1 MNYSDLEYEIFSKQ
15 FILQNFN
22 EDNIFKLENT
32 KIAVIG
38 LGGIG
43 CPLTQY
49 LVSSGFKNL
58 VFFDGDKVEKSNL
71 GRQILYGLSDVEKF
85 KVNVIEC
92 LGSLELPYLI
102 NAVCKSHKPDGIVA
116 LGCIIEGETT
126 HYDVISNA
134 IFDKLIQ
141 ISVDHN
147 IPITSAV
154 LTVKNQEQAIERANG
169 GPKDRATEAALSL
182 ASLIKLRRKF

>member
-1 MNYSDLEYEIFSKQ
+1 MKDGEKIDSDKELNIYIVISTFYKDISEKQ
-15 FILQNFN
+15 LANARKILDI
-22 EDNIFKLENT
+22 ELAKE
-32 KIAVIG
+32 KI
-38 LGGIG
+38 
-43 CPLTQY
+43 Q
-49 LVSSGFKNL
+49 
-58 VFFDGDKVEKSNL
+58 
-71 GRQILYGLSDVEKF
+71 
-85 KVNVIEC
+85 VNVIEC

-141 ISVDHN
+141 ISVDN
-147 IPITSAV
+147 DTPITSAV

>member
-1 MNYSDLEYEIFSKQ
+1 MATE
-15 FILQNFN
+15 
-22 EDNIFKLENT
+22 
-32 KIAVIG
+32 KI
-38 LGGIG
+38 
-43 CPLTQY
+43 
-49 LVSSGFKNL
+49 
-58 VFFDGDKVEKSNL
+58 
-71 GRQILYGLSDVEKF
+71 R
-85 KVNVIEC
+85 VNVIEC

-141 ISVDHN
+141 ISVDN
-147 IPITSAV
+147 DTPITSAI

>member
-1 MNYSDLEYEIFSKQ
+1 MKDDEKIDSDKELNIYIVISTFYKDISEKQ
-15 FILQNFN
+15 LANARRVLDIELAT
-22 EDNIFKLENT
+22 E
-32 KIAVIG
+32 KI
-38 LGGIG
+38 
-43 CPLTQY
+43 Q
-49 LVSSGFKNL
+49 
-58 VFFDGDKVEKSNL
+58 
-71 GRQILYGLSDVEKF
+71 
-85 KVNVIEC
+85 VNVIEC

-141 ISVDHN
+141 ISIDN
-147 IPITSAV
+147 DTPITSAV
-154 LTVKNQEQAIERANG
+154 LTVKNQDQAIERANG

-182 ASLIKLRRKF
+182 VSLIKLRRKF

>member
-1 MNYSDLEYEIFSKQ
+1 MMKDDGQIDSNKELNIYIVISTFYKDISKKQ
-15 FILQNFN
+15 LANAKKILNV
-22 EDNIFKLENT
+22 E
-32 KIAVIG
+32 
-38 LGGIG
+38 LGTEE
-43 CPLTQY
+43 LQ
-49 LVSSGFKNL
+49 L
-58 VFFDGDKVEKSNL
+58 
-71 GRQILYGLSDVEKF
+71 
-85 KVNVIEC
+85 NVIEC

-141 ISVDHN
+141 ISVDN
-147 IPITSAV
+147 DTPITSAV

-169 GPKDRATEAALSL
+169 GPKDRAIEAALDLS
-182 ASLIKLRRKF
+182 SLIKLRREF

>member
-1 MNYSDLEYEIFSKQ
+1 MKDDEKIDSDKELNIYIVVSTFYKDISEKQ
-15 FILQNFN
+15 LANARRILDI
-22 EDNIFKLENT
+22 ELARE
-32 KIAVIG
+32 KI
-38 LGGIG
+38 
-43 CPLTQY
+43 Q
-49 LVSSGFKNL
+49 
-58 VFFDGDKVEKSNL
+58 
-71 GRQILYGLSDVEKF
+71 
-85 KVNVIEC
+85 VNVIEC

-141 ISVDHN
+141 ISVDN
-147 IPITSAV
+147 DTPITSAV
-154 LTVKNQEQAIERANG
+154 LTVKNQDQAIERANG

>member
-1 MNYSDLEYEIFSKQ
+1 MKDDEKIDSDKELNIYIVISTFYKDISEKQ
-15 FILQNFN
+15 LANARKIL
-22 EDNIFKLENT
+22 
-32 KIAVIG
+32 
-38 LGGIG
+38 
-43 CPLTQY
+43 
-49 LVSSGFKNL
+49 
-58 VFFDGDKVEKSNL
+58 
-71 GRQILYGLSDVEKF
+71 DVELATEKIR
-85 KVNVIEC
+85 VNVIEC

-141 ISVDHN
+141 ISVDN
-147 IPITSAV
+147 DTPITSAI

-169 GPKDRATEAALSL
+169 GPKDRATAVSYTHLTL
-182 ASLIKLRRKF
+182 PTTPYV

>member
-1 MNYSDLEYEIFSKQ
+1 MKDDEKIDSDKELNIYIVVSTFYKDISEKQ
-15 FILQNFN
+15 LANARRVLGIELAT
-22 EDNIFKLENT
+22 E
-32 KIAVIG
+32 KI
-38 LGGIG
+38 
-43 CPLTQY
+43 Q
-49 LVSSGFKNL
+49 
-58 VFFDGDKVEKSNL
+58 
-71 GRQILYGLSDVEKF
+71 
-85 KVNVIEC
+85 VNVIEC

-141 ISVDHN
+141 ISVDN
-147 IPITSAV
+147 DTPITSAV
-154 LTVKNQEQAIERANG
+154 LTVKNQDQAIEKANG
-169 GPKDRATEAALSL
+169 GPKDRAIEAALSL

>member
-1 MNYSDLEYEIFSKQ
+1 MKDDEKIDSDKELNIYIVISTFYKDISGKQ
-15 FILQNFN
+15 LANARKILDIEFA
-22 EDNIFKLENT
+22 T
-32 KIAVIG
+32 
-38 LGGIG
+38 
-43 CPLTQY
+43 
-49 LVSSGFKNL
+49 
-58 VFFDGDKVEKSNL
+58 
-71 GRQILYGLSDVEKF
+71 EKF
-85 KVNVIEC
+85 QVNVIEC

-147 IPITSAV
+147 TPITSAV

>member
-1 MNYSDLEYEIFSKQ
+1 MKDDEKIDSDKELNIYIVISTFYKDISEKQ
-15 FILQNFN
+15 LANARRVLGIELAT
-22 EDNIFKLENT
+22 E
-32 KIAVIG
+32 KI
-38 LGGIG
+38 
-43 CPLTQY
+43 Q
-49 LVSSGFKNL
+49 
-58 VFFDGDKVEKSNL
+58 
-71 GRQILYGLSDVEKF
+71 
-85 KVNVIEC
+85 VNVIEC

-141 ISVDHN
+141 ISVDN
-147 IPITSAV
+147 DTPITSAV
-154 LTVKNQEQAIERANG
+154 LTVKNQDQAIERANG
-169 GPKDRATEAALSL
+169 GPKDRAIEAALSL

>member
-1 MNYSDLEYEIFSKQ
+1 MKDDEKIDSDKELNIYIVVSTFYKDISEKQ
-15 FILQNFN
+15 LANARRILDI
-22 EDNIFKLENT
+22 ELARE
-32 KIAVIG
+32 KI
-38 LGGIG
+38 
-43 CPLTQY
+43 Q
-49 LVSSGFKNL
+49 
-58 VFFDGDKVEKSNL
+58 
-71 GRQILYGLSDVEKF
+71 
-85 KVNVIEC
+85 VNVIEC

-141 ISVDHN
+141 ISIDN
-147 IPITSAV
+147 DTPITSAV
-154 LTVKNQEQAIERANG
+154 LTVKNQDQAIERANG

>member
-1 MNYSDLEYEIFSKQ
+1 MKDDEKIDSDKELNIYIVISTFYKDISEKQ
-15 FILQNFN
+15 LANARRVLDIELAT
-22 EDNIFKLENT
+22 E
-32 KIAVIG
+32 KI
-38 LGGIG
+38 
-43 CPLTQY
+43 Q
-49 LVSSGFKNL
+49 
-58 VFFDGDKVEKSNL
+58 
-71 GRQILYGLSDVEKF
+71 
-85 KVNVIEC
+85 VNVIEC

-102 NAVCKSHKPDGIVA
+102 NAVCKSYKPDGIVA

-141 ISVDHN
+141 ISVDN
-147 IPITSAV
+147 DTPITSAV
-154 LTVKNQEQAIERANG
+154 LTVKNQDQAIERANG

>member
-1 MNYSDLEYEIFSKQ
+1 MKDDEKIDSDKELNIYIVVSTFYKDISEKQ
-15 FILQNFN
+15 LANARRILDI
-22 EDNIFKLENT
+22 ELARE
-32 KIAVIG
+32 KI
-38 LGGIG
+38 
-43 CPLTQY
+43 Q
-49 LVSSGFKNL
+49 
-58 VFFDGDKVEKSNL
+58 
-71 GRQILYGLSDVEKF
+71 
-85 KVNVIEC
+85 VNVIEC

-141 ISVDHN
+141 ISIDN
-147 IPITSAV
+147 DTPITSAV
-154 LTVKNQEQAIERANG
+154 LTVKNQDQAIERANG

-182 ASLIKLRRKF
+182 VSLIKLRRKF

>member
-1 MNYSDLEYEIFSKQ
+1 MKDDEKIDSDKELNIYIVISTFYKDISEKQ
-15 FILQNFN
+15 LANARKILDI
-22 EDNIFKLENT
+22 ELAKE
-32 KIAVIG
+32 KI
-38 LGGIG
+38 
-43 CPLTQY
+43 Q
-49 LVSSGFKNL
+49 
-58 VFFDGDKVEKSNL
+58 
-71 GRQILYGLSDVEKF
+71 
-85 KVNVIEC
+85 VNVIEC

-102 NAVCKSHKPDGIVA
+102 NAVCKSNKPDGIVA

-141 ISVDHN
+141 ISVDN
-147 IPITSAV
+147 DTPITSAV

>member
-1 MNYSDLEYEIFSKQ
+1 MKDGEKIDSDKELNIYIVISTFYKDISEKQ
-15 FILQNFN
+15 LANARKILDIEFAK
-22 EDNIFKLENT
+22 E
-32 KIAVIG
+32 KI
-38 LGGIG
+38 
-43 CPLTQY
+43 Q
-49 LVSSGFKNL
+49 
-58 VFFDGDKVEKSNL
+58 
-71 GRQILYGLSDVEKF
+71 
-85 KVNVIEC
+85 VNVIEC

-102 NAVCKSHKPDGIVA
+102 NAVCKSNKPDGIVA

-141 ISVDHN
+141 ISVDN
-147 IPITSAV
+147 DTPITSAI
-154 LTVKNQEQAIERANG
+154 LTVKNQNQAIERANG

>member
-1 MNYSDLEYEIFSKQ
+1 MKDDEKIDSDKELNIYIVISTFYKDISEKQ
-15 FILQNFN
+15 LANARRVLDIELAT
-22 EDNIFKLENT
+22 E
-32 KIAVIG
+32 KI
-38 LGGIG
+38 
-43 CPLTQY
+43 Q
-49 LVSSGFKNL
+49 
-58 VFFDGDKVEKSNL
+58 
-71 GRQILYGLSDVEKF
+71 
-85 KVNVIEC
+85 VNVIEC

-141 ISVDHN
+141 ISVDN
-147 IPITSAV
+147 DTPITSAV

>member
-1 MNYSDLEYEIFSKQ
+1 MKDDEKIDSDKELNIYIVISTFYKDISEKQ
-15 FILQNFN
+15 LANARRVLGIELAT
-22 EDNIFKLENT
+22 E
-32 KIAVIG
+32 KI
-38 LGGIG
+38 
-43 CPLTQY
+43 Q
-49 LVSSGFKNL
+49 
-58 VFFDGDKVEKSNL
+58 
-71 GRQILYGLSDVEKF
+71 
-85 KVNVIEC
+85 VNVIEC

-141 ISVDHN
+141 ISVDN
-147 IPITSAV
+147 DTPITSAV
-154 LTVKNQEQAIERANG
+154 LTVKNQDQAIERANG

-182 ASLIKLRRKF
+182 ASLIKLRRKFRSEILDK

>member
-1 MNYSDLEYEIFSKQ
+1 MKDDEKIDSDKELNIYIVISTFYKDISEKQ
-15 FILQNFN
+15 LANARRVLDIELAP
-22 EDNIFKLENT
+22 E
-32 KIAVIG
+32 KI
-38 LGGIG
+38 
-43 CPLTQY
+43 Q
-49 LVSSGFKNL
+49 
-58 VFFDGDKVEKSNL
+58 
-71 GRQILYGLSDVEKF
+71 
-85 KVNVIEC
+85 VNVIEC

-141 ISVDHN
+141 ISVDN
-147 IPITSAV
+147 DTPITSAV
-154 LTVKNQEQAIERANG
+154 LTVKNQDQAIERANG

>member
-1 MNYSDLEYEIFSKQ
+1 MKDGEKIDSDKELNIYIVISTFYKDISEKQ
-15 FILQNFN
+15 LANARKIL
-22 EDNIFKLENT
+22 
-32 KIAVIG
+32 
-38 LGGIG
+38 
-43 CPLTQY
+43 
-49 LVSSGFKNL
+49 
-58 VFFDGDKVEKSNL
+58 
-71 GRQILYGLSDVEKF
+71 DVELATEKIR
-85 KVNVIEC
+85 VNVIEC

-141 ISVDHN
+141 ISVDN
-147 IPITSAV
+147 DTPITSAI

>member
-1 MNYSDLEYEIFSKQ
+1 MKDDEKIDSDKELNIYIVISTFYKDISEKQ
-15 FILQNFN
+15 LANARKIL
-22 EDNIFKLENT
+22 
-32 KIAVIG
+32 
-38 LGGIG
+38 
-43 CPLTQY
+43 
-49 LVSSGFKNL
+49 
-58 VFFDGDKVEKSNL
+58 
-71 GRQILYGLSDVEKF
+71 DVELATEKIR
-85 KVNVIEC
+85 VNVIEC

-102 NAVCKSHKPDGIVA
+102 NAVCKSYKPDGIVA

-141 ISVDHN
+141 ISVDN
-147 IPITSAV
+147 DTPITSAV
-154 LTVKNQEQAIERANG
+154 LTVKNQDQAIERANG

>member
-1 MNYSDLEYEIFSKQ
+1 MKDDEKIDSDKELNIYIVISTFYKDISEKQ
-15 FILQNFN
+15 LANARRILDI
-22 EDNIFKLENT
+22 ELARE
-32 KIAVIG
+32 KI
-38 LGGIG
+38 
-43 CPLTQY
+43 Q
-49 LVSSGFKNL
+49 
-58 VFFDGDKVEKSNL
+58 
-71 GRQILYGLSDVEKF
+71 
-85 KVNVIEC
+85 VNVIEC

-141 ISVDHN
+141 ISIDN
-147 IPITSAV
+147 DTPITSAV
-154 LTVKNQEQAIERANG
+154 LTVKNQDQAIERANG

-182 ASLIKLRRKF
+182 ASLIKLRRKFRSEILDK

>member
-1 MNYSDLEYEIFSKQ
+1 MKDDEKIDSDKELNIYIVVSTFYKDISEKQ
-15 FILQNFN
+15 LANARKILDI
-22 EDNIFKLENT
+22 ELAKE
-32 KIAVIG
+32 KI
-38 LGGIG
+38 
-43 CPLTQY
+43 Q
-49 LVSSGFKNL
+49 
-58 VFFDGDKVEKSNL
+58 
-71 GRQILYGLSDVEKF
+71 
-85 KVNVIEC
+85 VNVIEC

-102 NAVCKSHKPDGIVA
+102 NAVCKSNKPDGIVA

-141 ISVDHN
+141 ISVDN
-147 IPITSAV
+147 DTPITSAV

>member
-1 MNYSDLEYEIFSKQ
+1 MKDDEKIDSDKELNIYIVISTFYKDISEKQ
-15 FILQNFN
+15 LANARRVLDIELAT
-22 EDNIFKLENT
+22 E
-32 KIAVIG
+32 KI
-38 LGGIG
+38 
-43 CPLTQY
+43 Q
-49 LVSSGFKNL
+49 
-58 VFFDGDKVEKSNL
+58 
-71 GRQILYGLSDVEKF
+71 
-85 KVNVIEC
+85 VNVIEC

-141 ISVDHN
+141 ISVDN
-147 IPITSAV
+147 DTPITSAV
-154 LTVKNQEQAIERANG
+154 LTVKNQDQAIERANG
-169 GPKDRATEAALSL
+169 GPKDRAIEAALSL

>member
-1 MNYSDLEYEIFSKQ
+1 MKDDEKIDSDKELNIYIVISTFYKDISEKQ
-15 FILQNFN
+15 LANARRVLDIELAT
-22 EDNIFKLENT
+22 E
-32 KIAVIG
+32 KI
-38 LGGIG
+38 
-43 CPLTQY
+43 Q
-49 LVSSGFKNL
+49 
-58 VFFDGDKVEKSNL
+58 
-71 GRQILYGLSDVEKF
+71 
-85 KVNVIEC
+85 VNVIEC

-102 NAVCKSHKPDGIVA
+102 NAVCKSYKPDGIVA

-141 ISVDHN
+141 ISVDN
-147 IPITSAV
+147 DTPITSAV
-154 LTVKNQEQAIERANG
+154 LTVKNQNQAIEGANG

>member
-1 MNYSDLEYEIFSKQ
+1 MKDDEKIDSDKELNIYIVISTFYKDISEKQ
-15 FILQNFN
+15 LANARRVLDIELAT
-22 EDNIFKLENT
+22 E
-32 KIAVIG
+32 KI
-38 LGGIG
+38 
-43 CPLTQY
+43 Q
-49 LVSSGFKNL
+49 
-58 VFFDGDKVEKSNL
+58 
-71 GRQILYGLSDVEKF
+71 
-85 KVNVIEC
+85 VNVIEC

-141 ISVDHN
+141 ISIDN
-147 IPITSAV
+147 DTPITSAV
-154 LTVKNQEQAIERANG
+154 LTVKNQDQAIERANG